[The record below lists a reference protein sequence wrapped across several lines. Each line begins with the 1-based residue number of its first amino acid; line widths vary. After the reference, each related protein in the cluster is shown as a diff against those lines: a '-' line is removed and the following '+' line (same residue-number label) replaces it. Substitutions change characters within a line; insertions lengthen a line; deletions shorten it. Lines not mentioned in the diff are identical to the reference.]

1 MGKNYLISIII
12 YISNE
17 LFLEEVL
24 NSIKNQT
31 IGFNNLEI
39 ILVGNIHNMS
49 LLNDYSKSYSN
60 INLIQ
65 LNECNLDSGCCKNAG
80 IFNASADYLIFLDSY
95 NVLFENA
102 CEILFEKI
110 DEEGIDFVSGTYFAS
125 KNDKH
130 LQKEYYFL
138 NFNLSN
144 LFSNNGNTEDILT
157 SDLISAPNI
166 YKKSLILEK
175 KIEFFTDEPIGNL
188 IFSFNYFLKSSGDL
202 LFIDTSIFECLYS
215 NNYDYY
221 RKCDLLD
228 YVDFNRDLFYLISN
242 FDNNLSSIYIN
253 QFFNWI
259 YQFISS
265 DLDRSNRIELLKYS
279 EFIFLELNKFKI
291 FDNEYIEW
299 IVKLVNNKQFFEASV
314 LVDLIHVK
322 NRFIM
327 NNDVDSKIRLFEK
340 LFNTNYKFEEMF
352 YVDSNIIDFNNKLA
366 NIKLNYDFLNRFR
379 LNSEIMKAINLIK
392 KWNLFDEE
400 FYNSKYCYE
409 GNLNPLLH
417 YIFIGFKE
425 GKNPS
430 FIFDGYYYSQNFKDF
445 DFNMNPLVHFV
456 LYGLDEGFIK
466 INERVYQHNSINKSL
481 LRKKLKNFKDLGVT
495 DNKRKQKIIIS
506 LTSFPERM
514 YDIKF
519 TLYSLLTQ
527 TVKPDEVI
535 LWLAKDQFPNREDDI
550 PQDVLSLKK
559 NGLTINW
566 CDDLKSYKKLIPSL
580 ISFPNDYIVTAD
592 DDLYYHENWLKQLVD
607 DYKLYPNTIICQRS
621 RRISFNDDGTLG
633 DYSSWNLSMS
643 EEAPSF
649 LNFSTNG
656 AGSLFP
662 PNSLDGRALNLNLFS
677 RLCPYGDDIWI
688 WAMAILN
695 KTKIK
700 TVSNNMAILTYVNP
714 AREAKIINESTLF
727 SINSQGKNDDQIN
740 NIINYFPEIL
750 KIIKNSY

>member
-39 ILVGNIHNMS
+39 ILVGNNHAP
-49 LLNDYSKSYSN
+49 LLNDYSNSYSN

-65 LNECNLDSGCCKNAG
+65 LNKCNSGGCCKNDG

-102 CEILFEKI
+102 CEVLLEKI
-110 DEEGIDFVSGTYFAS
+110 EEEGIDFVSGTYFAS
-125 KNDKH
+125 KNDNY
-130 LQKEYYFL
+130 LQNEYYFL

-144 LFSNNGNTEDILT
+144 SFSNNGNTDDILT
-157 SDLISAPNI
+157 CDLISAPNI

-188 IFSFNYFLKSSGDL
+188 IFSFNYFLKSTGDL
-202 LFIDTSIFECLYS
+202 LFIDTPIFEYLYF

-221 RKCDLLD
+221 RKYDLLD
-228 YVDFNRDLFYLISN
+228 YVDFNRDLFYLILN

-253 QFFNWI
+253 QFLNWV

-265 DLDRSNRIELLKYS
+265 DLNRSDRIELLRYS

-299 IVKLVNNKQFFEASV
+299 IVKLVINKQFFEASV
-314 LVDLIHVK
+314 VVDLIHLK
-322 NRFIM
+322 NKSIM
-327 NNDVDSKIRLFEK
+327 NNDVDSKIRMFEK
-340 LFNTNYKFEEMF
+340 LFNTNYKFEEIF

-366 NIKLNYDFLNRFR
+366 DIKLNHDFLSRFR

-392 KWNLFDEE
+392 KWNLFDEK
-400 FYNSKYCYE
+400 FYNLKYGYE

-430 FIFDGYYYSQNFKDF
+430 LIFDGYYYSENFKDF

-466 INERVYQHNSINKSL
+466 INERIYQHKSINKSL

-559 NGLTINW
+559 NGLTIKW
-566 CDDLKSYKKLIPSL
+566 CDDLRSYKKLIPSL

-621 RRISFNDDGTLG
+621 RRISFNDDGNLG
-633 DYSSWNLSMS
+633 DYSSWKLSMS

-662 PNSLDGRALNLNLFS
+662 PNSLDGRVINLNLFNE
-677 RLCPYGDDIWI
+677 LCPYGDDIWI

-700 TVSNNMAILTYVNP
+700 TVSNNMALLTYVNP
-714 AREAKIINESTLF
+714 AREAKILNESTLF
-727 SINSQGKNDDQIN
+727 AINSQGKNDNQID

-750 KIIKNSY
+750 KIIKNSS